1 MRPLIKHFF
10 KMIDH
15 VINQSQNM
23 RDDLIKLYPKL
34 YSRSSVIYNPVSA
47 YIDEY
52 INKNNLTKIKKKK
65 IISYVWVVL
74 NQLKLYIMH

>member
-1 MRPLIKHFF
+1 
-10 KMIDH
+10 MIDH

-23 RDDLIKLYPKL
+23 REDLIKLYPKL
-34 YSRSSVIYNPVSA
+34 DSRSSVIYNPISA

-52 INKNNLTKIKKKK
+52 INKNNLTKIKKK

-74 NQLKLYIMH
+74 NQLKLYIMQ